1 MRKWTNMQTPELQI
15 QAMQEA
21 GMCHRMTADQLT
33 LLFVGQ
39 ILNWLSQSSA

>member
-1 MRKWTNMQTPELQI
+1 MRKWTNMQALELQI
-15 QAMQEA
+15 QTMRKA
-21 GMCHRMTADQLT
+21 GMCRRMTADQLT